1 MLLAPTKQ
9 REYVFSLVAAPS
21 LLYSQWM
28 ALVSRPHFSLT
39 MLDFSSHV
47 TRLDRF
53 NALPMQRVASRIAL
67 WTDTDIERCMIGLQN
82 DRHMS

>member
-1 MLLAPTKQ
+1 
-9 REYVFSLVAAPS
+9 
-21 LLYSQWM
+21 
-28 ALVSRPHFSLT
+28 